1 MLSKEQVQIF
11 SKELKIDS
19 FSIYREYLQLL
30 FLKYFYD
37 LTKSNRIYFKGGTAI
52 KFLYGSFRFSE
63 DLDFSSTLKEEEI
76 ISLIQKA
83 IKNLSKEI
91 SVSFKPEK
99 SVADSFTSRIFQE
112 ISDFSFSLTVRL
124 DISLREKPVYI
135 ENNYIETTFPIVPY
149 PLVVH
154 LAAKEI
160 LAEKIRA
167 LIIRGK
173 GRDLFDIWFLLSKKI
188 EIDWNLVNLKMSFY
202 NRKTDIKEIIDIV
215 KEIPDQEIKKD
226 LTKFLPLNQR
236 AIIKEIRVWL
246 MEKLEKL
253 GEKGTDESKKWGEK
267 TDTNLWSLKFKR

>member
-1 MLSKEQVQIF
+1 MLSKEQMQIF

-37 LTKSNRIYFKGGTAI
+37 LLKSDQVYFKGGTAI

-83 IKNLSKEI
+83 IKNLSREI
-91 SVSFKPEK
+91 SVSFKQEK
-99 SVADSFTSRIFQE
+99 SVADSFTGRIFQG
-112 ISDFSFSLTVRL
+112 IPDFSFSLTVRL
-124 DISLREKPVYI
+124 DISLREKPIHI
-135 ENNYIETTFPIVPY
+135 ENNYIETAFPIVPY
-149 PLVVH
+149 PLVVN

-188 EIDWNLVNLKMSFY
+188 EIDWDLVNLKMSFY
-202 NRKTDIKEIIDIV
+202 NRKTDLKEIMTIIKEM
-215 KEIPDQEIKKD
+215 PDQGIKKD

-236 AIIKEIRVWL
+236 ESAEKVKTWL
-246 MEKLEKL
+246 IDKLRKLDEK
-253 GEKGTDESKKWGEK
+253 
-267 TDTNLWSLKFKR
+267 

>member
-37 LTKSNRIYFKGGTAI
+37 LEKSNKIYFKGGTAI

-63 DLDFSSTLKEEEI
+63 DLDFSSDLKEEEI

-83 IKNLSKEI
+83 IKNLSREI
-91 SVSFKPEK
+91 SVSFKQEK
-99 SVADSFTSRIFQE
+99 SVADSFTGRIFQG

-124 DISLREKPVYI
+124 DISLREKPIHI
-135 ENNYIETTFPIVPY
+135 ENTYIETAFPIVPY

-188 EIDWNLVNLKMSFY
+188 EIDWDLVNLKMSFY
-202 NRKTDIKEIIDIV
+202 NRKTDLKEIMTIIKEM
-215 KEIPDQEIKKD
+215 PDQEIKKD

-236 AIIKEIRVWL
+236 ESAEKVKTWL
-246 MEKLEKL
+246 IDKLRKLVEK
-253 GEKGTDESKKWGEK
+253 
-267 TDTNLWSLKFKR
+267 

>member
-30 FLKYFYD
+30 FLKYFYN
-37 LTKSNRIYFKGGTAI
+37 LAKSNQIYFKGGTAI

-63 DLDFSSTLKEEEI
+63 GLDFSSTLKEEEI

-83 IKNLSKEI
+83 IKNLSRELPVYFKKEESI
-91 SVSFKPEK
+91 
-99 SVADSFTSRIFQE
+99 AASFTGRIFQE
-112 ISDFSFSLTVRL
+112 ISDFSFPLTVRL
-124 DISLREKPVYI
+124 DISLREKPIYI
-135 ENNYIETTFPIVPY
+135 ENNYIETTFPISPY

-167 LIIRGK
+167 LIIRVK

-188 EIDWNLVNLKMSFY
+188 EIDRDLVNLKMSFY
-202 NRKTDIKEIIDIV
+202 NRETNLKEIMTIIKEM
-215 KEIPDQEIKKD
+215 PDQEIKKD

-236 AIIKEIRVWL
+236 ATVEKVKFWL
-246 MEKLEKL
+246 IEKLEKYM
-253 GEKGTDESKKWGEK
+253 
-267 TDTNLWSLKFKR
+267 LKR

>member
-1 MLSKEQVQIF
+1 MLSKEQMQIF

-37 LTKSNRIYFKGGTAI
+37 LLKSDQVYFKGGTAI

-83 IKNLSKEI
+83 IKNLSREI
-91 SVSFKPEK
+91 SVSFKQEK
-99 SVADSFTSRIFQE
+99 SVADSFTGRIFQG
-112 ISDFSFSLTVRL
+112 IPDFSFSLTVRL
-124 DISLREKPVYI
+124 DISLREKPIHI
-135 ENNYIETTFPIVPY
+135 ENNYIETAFPIVPY

-188 EIDWNLVNLKMSFY
+188 EIDWDLVNLKMSFY
-202 NRKTDIKEIIDIV
+202 NRKTDLKEIMTIIKEM
-215 KEIPDQEIKKD
+215 PDQGIKKD

-236 AIIKEIRVWL
+236 ESAEKVKTWL
-246 MEKLEKL
+246 IDKLRKLDEK
-253 GEKGTDESKKWGEK
+253 
-267 TDTNLWSLKFKR
+267 

>member
-19 FSIYREYLQLL
+19 FSVYREYLQLL

-37 LTKSNRIYFKGGTAI
+37 LPKSNQIYFKGGTAI

-83 IKNLSKEI
+83 IKNLSQEI

-99 SVADSFTSRIFQE
+99 SVADSFTGRIFQG

-124 DISLREKPVYI
+124 DISLREKPIHI

-202 NRKTDIKEIIDIV
+202 NRKTDIKEIIGMV
-215 KEIPDQEIKKD
+215 KEIPDQEIIKD
-226 LTKFLPLNQR
+226 LTKFLPLNHR
-236 AIIKEIRVWL
+236 SIIKEIRVWL

-253 GEKGTDESKKWGEK
+253 GEKGTDESNK
-267 TDTNLWSLKFKR
+267 

>member
-30 FLKYFYD
+30 FLKYFYE
-37 LTKSNRIYFKGGTAI
+37 LPKSNQIYFKGGTSI

-63 DLDFSSTLKEEEI
+63 DLDFSSILSEEEI
-76 ISLIQKA
+76 HTLIQKA
-83 IKNLSKEI
+83 IKNLSKELP
-91 SVSFKPEK
+91 VYFKKEE
-99 SVADSFTSRIFQE
+99 SIAASFTGRIFQE
-112 ISDFSFSLTVRL
+112 ISDFSFPLTIRL
-124 DISLREKPVYI
+124 DISLREKPIYI
-135 ENNYIETTFPIVPY
+135 ENNYIETTFPISPY

-154 LAAKEI
+154 LVAKEI

-188 EIDWNLVNLKMSFY
+188 EIDRDLVNLKMSLY
-202 NRKTDIKEIIDIV
+202 NKKTDPKEIMNIIR
-215 KEIPDQEIKKD
+215 KMSDQEIKKD

-236 AIIKEIRVWL
+236 ATVEKVKFWL
-246 MEKLEKL
+246 IEKLEKYII
-253 GEKGTDESKKWGEK
+253 
-267 TDTNLWSLKFKR
+267 KR